1 VTLTDIVDAKTRSRM
16 MAGIGGKDTK
26 PELALRRA
34 LHARGFRYRL
44 HDKRLPGRPDIVL
57 PKYRAVIFVHG
68 CFWHRHADC
77 RYSATPKT
85 RPEFC
90 AEKFRGNV
98 ERDARNLCALQDAG
112 WRTAVLWECALDP
125 AGLHDA
131 AELVAR
137 WLPGT
142 GMVLE
147 VGKRL

>member
-16 MAGIGGKDTK
+16 MAGIGSKDTK

-34 LHARGFRYRL
+34 LHARGFRYHL

-57 PKYRAVIFVHG
+57 PKYRSVIFVHG

-85 RPEFC
+85 RPEFW

-98 ERDARNLCALQDAG
+98 ERHARNKRALEESG
-112 WRTAVLWECALDP
+112 WCVIIVWECQLRPGCFPETINSVVD
-125 AGLHDA
+125 GL
-131 AELVAR
+131 R
-137 WLPGT
+137 
-142 GMVLE
+142 
-147 VGKRL
+147 VGPVKS

>member
-1 VTLTDIVDAKTRSRM
+1 

-34 LHARGFRYRL
+34 LHARGFRYRI

-77 RYSATPKT
+77 RYAATPKT
-85 RPEFC
+85 RPELWV
-90 AEKFRGNV
+90 EKFRGNM
-98 ERDARNLCALQDAG
+98 ERDARNLRALQDAG

-131 AELVAR
+131 AELVAG
-137 WLPGT
+137 WLVGD
-142 GMVLE
+142 GRVLE
-147 VGKRL
+147 VGQASLMDLAWGGLES